1 MLKINIYE
9 IKLLL
14 PDIIDNNIYNPV
26 VITHENDEAEQCIKE
41 IIKYVEKQGISY
53 CCVNLCQEIRPEILE
68 DKKIFIFRHLEKVIG
83 CELLENNFFDIYNIA
98 KTNNNLIIIT
108 VKKADINKLQE
119 RNKARLRS
127 GITIEFGEKYDE

>member
-1 MLKINIYE
+1 MLKINIDE

-26 VITHENDEAEQCIKE
+26 VITHGNDEAEQCIEE

-53 CCVNLCQEIRPEILE
+53 CCVNLCKEIQPEIL
-68 DKKIFIFRHLEKVIG
+68 DKKICIFRHLEKAAG
-83 CELLENNFFDIYNIA
+83 CKLLENNFFDIYNFA
-98 KTNNNLIIIT
+98 KTNNNQIIIT
-108 VKKADINKLQE
+108 IKKGNINKLQE

-127 GITIEFGEKYDE
+127 GITIDVQR